1 MGEDTPRWLPP
12 TAPGGQPPPRFEM
25 QPDDDEP
32 TPPPPRPEPAPP
44 QQPQAPMVTAH
55 TRPRTGTNGLA
66 VTALVLGITGVGLL
80 LLSAGLGFV
89 LALPCSIGAWIC
101 GSHARNRIAAG
112 EAKGGYG
119 QAHAA
124 YILGILG
131 VVLGVIAMV
140 GWLIAIAA
148 GVSPTELQEDLQRE
162 LDRRS
167 S

>member
-1 MGEDTPRWLPP
+1 MAESSWLPP
-12 TAPGGQPPPRFEM
+12 SAPGGQPPPRFEM

-32 TPPPPRPEPAPP
+32 TPPPVPVQQPAEPA
-44 QQPQAPMVTAH
+44 QPQAPSFTAGA
-55 TRPRTGTNGLA
+55 RPRTGSNPLA
-66 VTALVLGITGVGLL
+66 VTALVLGIIGVGLL

-89 LALPCSIGAWIC
+89 IALPCSIAAWIC

-112 EAKGGYG
+112 EAKGSYG

-131 VVLGVIAMV
+131 VVLGVIAMI

>member
-1 MGEDTPRWLPP
+1 
-12 TAPGGQPPPRFEM
+12 M

-32 TPPPPRPEPAPP
+32 TPPPVAPQPVEPVEPAEPARP
-44 QQPQAPMVTAH
+44 QPSMFTAEA
-55 TRPRTGTNGLA
+55 RPRTGSNPLA
-66 VTALVLGITGVGLL
+66 ITALVLGIIGIGLL

-89 LALPCSIGAWIC
+89 IALPCSIAAWIC

-112 EAKGGYG
+112 EAKGSYG

-124 YILGILG
+124 YILGIMG
-131 VVLGVIAMV
+131 VVLGVIAMI